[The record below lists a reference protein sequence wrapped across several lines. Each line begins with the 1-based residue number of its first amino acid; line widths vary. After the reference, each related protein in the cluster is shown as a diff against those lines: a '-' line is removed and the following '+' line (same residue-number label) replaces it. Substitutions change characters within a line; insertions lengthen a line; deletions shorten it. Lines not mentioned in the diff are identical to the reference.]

1 MKNIIKK
8 LLRESLLTEKLTDVD
23 SDVDLIY
30 DRYFKD
36 SVDRINQ
43 TGMLTRDMFMIE
55 RTNTVILKSPE
66 CVEAHRLNMCSI
78 IVNDLASGNL
88 YSASQRKIGVSFG
101 GAAVKF
107 ILNEYGGNL
116 HEAINDS
123 DGRQKQMLENEFT
136 EARVKG
142 SIHHELAHWLDD
154 TLNNRHIQ
162 KTTTNN
168 SNELSRGMI
177 KGKPVNTS
185 KIELQGQIHNVKQ
198 LFNKHKDNWDSLT
211 FSDLLRLSPPLS
223 TVNNELSKGDRT
235 QWIRDLKTRMHR
247 EGLLGKN
254 MANS

>member
-8 LLRESLLTEKLTDVD
+8 LLRESLLTEKLTDID

-30 DRYFKD
+30 NRYFRD
-36 SVDRINQ
+36 SVERINN

-55 RTNTVILKSPE
+55 HTNTVILKSPE
-66 CVEAHRLNMCSI
+66 CVEAHKINMCSI
-78 IVNDLASGNL
+78 VINDLVNGNI
-88 YSASQRKIGVSFG
+88 YSANQRKIGVSFSG
-101 GAAVKF
+101 EAVKF
-107 ILNEYGGNL
+107 ILNEYNGDL

-123 DGRQKQMLENEFT
+123 NGRQKQMLENEFT

-162 KTTTNN
+162 KTIANN

-177 KGKPVNTS
+177 KGKPVNIS
-185 KIELQGQIHNVKQ
+185 KIEIQGQIHNVKQ
-198 LFNKHKDNWDSLT
+198 LFNKHKDNWDSLN

-223 TVNNELSKGDRT
+223 TIYNKLSNDDRL
-235 QWIRDLKTRMHR
+235 QWIRDLKKRMHR

-254 MANS
+254 MVNN